1 MQKNNFGTADALMK
15 IFNFHRVESDLDCA
29 VYYNGK
35 RIYDISHRLVIQKGL
50 TQEQVDV
57 IKQLHVEKLD
67 IFELMKSCTDIAQ
80 LRNYAELVTA
90 VEFDLQDA
98 WGFERNLA
106 YHRFWEL
113 PKCACPKLDNY
124 DASPHMSYMS
134 GDCLIHGHDIS

>member
-15 IFNFHRVESDLDCA
+15 IFNFHRIESDLDCA

-67 IFELMKSCTDIAQ
+67 IFEPEINLKILLWHNS
-80 LRNYAELVTA
+80 
-90 VEFDLQDA
+90 DLKHLKK
-98 WGFERNLA
+98 F
-106 YHRFWEL
+106 
-113 PKCACPKLDNY
+113 
-124 DASPHMSYMS
+124 
-134 GDCLIHGHDIS
+134 